1 MRVARLLLV
10 TAFVTT
16 TAFAQMAPSREAL
29 DGVDPVALLT
39 QGKEV
44 MGKSEFK
51 VSRGRFDYLFSSAE
65 NKETFEKTP
74 EKYEIQLS
82 GACARMGGGVTGN
95 PADYAVVDGKIYIFG
110 SDDCHKKFVAAPAKF
125 LPKPAVPMPA
135 GAADLRAGRALVDKA
150 VAALGG
156 AARIDAVKTYVDTSV
171 QTQKRGTADAT
182 ITIKTI
188 RRFPG
193 DVRAERTMVLGE
205 RTQQSV
211 NLLTK
216 DGGWFMAQGRAYPQ
230 NPEGLA
236 TARQESGRH
245 LVSLLRARAEKSF
258 RAASLPAATIDGT
271 DVDRVRIMNGSVDMT
286 VNLAKKSG
294 QVHSV
299 TFTGR
304 NVDAEIGEY
313 TLVLSDYRDVNGL
326 RLPFS
331 ERALFNGAPDAFL
344 TRTIQSIEVNP
355 PIDPALFQPP
365 AAAGGQ

>member
-10 TAFVTT
+10 TTFVTT
-16 TAFAQMAPSREAL
+16 TAFAQMAPREAL

-44 MGKSEFK
+44 VGKPEFK
-51 VSRGRFDYLFSSAE
+51 VSRGRFDYLFASAE
-65 NKETFEKTP
+65 NKATFEKTP

-125 LPKPAVPMPA
+125 LPKPEPPMPT
-135 GAADLRAGRALVDKA
+135 GAADLRTGRELVDKA

-156 AARIDAVKTYVDTSV
+156 AARIDAVTTYVETST

-182 ITIKTI
+182 ITIKTM
-188 RRFPG
+188 RRLPG
-193 DVRAERTMVLGE
+193 DVRAERTMTLGE

-216 DGGWFMAQGRAYPQ
+216 DGGWFIAQGQAYPQ
-230 NPEGLA
+230 NPAGLA
-236 TARQESGRH
+236 TARQDSGRH
-245 LVSLLRARAEKSF
+245 LISLLRARGNAGFS
-258 RAASLPAATIDGT
+258 AAALPAATIDGT
-271 DVDRVRIMNGSVDMT
+271 AVDRVRIKNGSVDMT
-286 VNLAKKSG
+286 VNLEKKSG

-304 NVDAEIGEY
+304 NIEAEIGEY

-344 TRTIQSIEVNP
+344 SRTLQSIEVNAP
-355 PIDPALFQPP
+355 LDPALFQPP